1 MLFEISGI
9 FSIIIEAENARDARV
24 KAEKILRK
32 AYFRGIVIEVVER
45 EGETKCPDATKTPE
59 IGRNQNH

>member
-1 MLFEISGI
+1 MLFEVSGI

-32 AYFRGIVIEVVER
+32 AHFRGIVIEVVER
-45 EGETKCPDATKTPE
+45 EGETKCLDATKTPE
-59 IGRNQNH
+59 IGRNQNP

>member
-9 FSIIIEAENARDARV
+9 FSIIIEAENARDARA

-32 AYFRGIVIEVVER
+32 AHLRGIVIEVVER
-45 EGETKCPDATKTPE
+45 EGERCPDATKTPE
-59 IGRNQNH
+59 IGRNQNP

>member
-9 FSIIIEAENARDARV
+9 FSIIIGAENARDARA

-32 AYFRGIVIEVVER
+32 AHLRGIVIEVVER
-45 EGETKCPDATKTPE
+45 EGETKCLDETKTPVA
-59 IGRNQNH
+59 GSDRGS